1 MQAVRE
7 WAVNVVHKLLVN
19 LLVYVGGKWGDTR
32 STVVSL
38 FCSFCFIQTFGEAET
53 MSEDSSPSS
62 SDDGT

>member
-19 LLVYVGGKWGDTR
+19 VLVYVGGGGDTR